1 MAAAGG
7 YSLSIK
13 AIDNVSGVLD
23 RINAKIAASQAAAT
37 KQVQAAFAPWQRLGQ
52 SIGQTSKLL
61 GVNKLAGGLMKVS
74 TGFREMAGHA
84 LDAFRNVARIVEPLG
99 LIAGALSIAGIYKLA
114 TAFAQF
120 GTQLKF
126 SATNIGIGV
135 TQLQGLQG
143 AAQLAGVSAGAL
155 TTGLQGLGQTLYDA
169 AGGRNTEAVALFT
182 QLGISWRDGVGHA
195 KSVMQVLPQLADKI
209 AAMKDPYAQ
218 AQAAQIAF
226 GGAAEDMLPFL
237 RLGSKGIAEYN
248 AAALKYGTITA
259 KQAQAANDLRMSQVK
274 LDLAVHG
281 FVNTLS
287 AQLAPVLTPI
297 LTWMADWIAANR
309 QWLAQKIS
317 DEVGRLVT
325 WLKGVDWSGVGT
337 RIKGVWSDISDVVN
351 EFGGW
356 KDAAIGM
363 VAVMGASWVASIV
376 APFVIIGTA
385 IAGVILKV
393 ASLAASLRAVPAQAA
408 TAETAASAAG
418 RAIGPNFLRNIPGP
432 LGLALQVLLNGLPD
446 GPQVGSGQD
455 DALMRQFP
463 GLSGVRSYGGG
474 LPSSG
479 PLETSE
485 FKNNNPTNLEAYPGQ
500 NYATGANG
508 RWATYKTV
516 ADGIAGGLHQM
527 LIDQDRG
534 YNTIAKEITRRS
546 PPSENDT
553 AGMIKSISGWMGN
566 ADPNK
571 VYNLRDR
578 AQAAAFLKADIRRET
593 GHVPTDAEINK
604 ALDEELGPAPAVK
617 LHTALAQNQ
626 ITPVA
631 KSLGF
636 AGGPGRSPSGPRRAD
651 DHTGMILW
659 HGQWW
664 MKPTG
669 PVDLHGDVLKPDA
682 VPNFNDPIY
691 HRKYKHHGM
700 TPAEWWA
707 QGGGVN
713 EAPEVPMPATGST
726 GAGGSNGKVDVNVKI
741 SHDGSIKTTTTT
753 KGQNVNKPRVQT
765 PMPAHAA

>member
-74 TGFREMAGHA
+74 TGFRDMAGHA

-99 LIAGALSIAGIYKLA
+99 LITGALTVAGLYKLV
-114 TAFAQF
+114 TAFGQF

-126 SATNIGIGV
+126 TAQNIGIGI

-155 TTGLQGLGQTLYDA
+155 TNGLQGLGQTLYDA

-226 GGAAEDMLPFL
+226 GGAAEEMLPFL

-281 FVNTLS
+281 FVNTLA

-325 WLKGVDWSGVGT
+325 WLKGVDWKHVGSQ
-337 RIKGVWSDISDVVN
+337 IQAVWSDINDVVN
-351 EFGGW
+351 IFGGW

-363 VAVMGASWVASIV
+363 VAVMGASWLASILSPL
-376 APFVIIGTA
+376 AT
-385 IAGVILKV
+385 IAGAVAKV
-393 ASLAASLRAVPAQAA
+393 VLSIAALPGVATAAAVAVTAAGIIDMVEHASTSDSDNYDTKKGSAAQAKA
-408 TAETAASAAG
+408 TGNALRSVMRSHGMPDASIAGLFGNVVAESGGDPGIQQKGGEGYGLAQWSNARQAQFKQVEGVDIHGSTATQQAQFMWWELNQPEYAAVKQG
-418 RAIGPNFLRNIPGP
+418 LMSGKLTPTQAAALVEGGYEKPKDLGGPNGIGQRSLYANAWF
-432 LGLALQVLLNGLPD
+432 NGLPI
-446 GPQVGSGQD
+446 
-455 DALMRQFP
+455 
-463 GLSGVRSYGGG
+463 
-474 LPSSG
+474 
-479 PLETSE
+479 
-485 FKNNNPTNLEAYPGQ
+485 
-500 NYATGANG
+500 
-508 RWATYKTV
+508 
-516 ADGIAGGLHQM
+516 ADGDA
-527 LIDQDRG
+527 
-534 YNTIAKEITRRS
+534 
-546 PPSENDT
+546 T
-553 AGMIKSISGWMGN
+553 AARK
-566 ADPNK
+566 A
-571 VYNLRDR
+571 
-578 AQAAAFLKADIRRET
+578 KADAPYA
-593 GHVPTDAEINK
+593 H
-604 ALDEELGPAPAVK
+604 PA
-617 LHTALAQNQ
+617 
-626 ITPVA
+626 TPVA
-631 KSLGF
+631 NDLGF
-636 AGGPGRSPSGPRRAD
+636 GGGPGRAPTGPPGAHD
-651 DHTGMILW
+651 DHTGMYQSAMDGKWYPLNS
-659 HGQWW
+659 
-664 MKPTG
+664 G
-669 PVDLHGDVLKPDA
+669 PA
-682 VPNFNDPIY
+682 APNDF
-691 HRKYKHHGM
+691 RKLNS
-700 TPAEWWA
+700 
-707 QGGGVN
+707 QN
-713 EAPEVPMPATGST
+713 EAANAEVSKLVAHVLSQAAPDVPMPTTDGGATAT
-726 GAGGSNGKVDVNVKI
+726 AGRNGKVDINVKI
-741 SHDGSIKTTTTT
+741 SHDGSIKTTTTA

-765 PMPAHAA
+765 PMQANAA